1 MNYIHNI
8 YLNFN
13 NEYYDFYEWVDN
25 DNIIHLNKIPII
37 KVHSNKLKEILTHKI
52 IIDNELYK
60 KIYNKTES
68 NYNKYKTSLLITDNK
83 DIVALSFDNNKVS
96 TYISSLVLSDEL
108 DILNELKNMKEYNLN
123 YKIISKRKYIT
134 DTRSELKMKRYI
146 LKNIKYISYD
156 RLKYIYYDCFNKEEN
171 NYDIMYKN
179 IIYNLKIDNKLVS
192 KIYNTLNPISTN

>member
-37 KVHSNKLKEILTHKI
+37 KVNSNILKEILINKI
-52 IIDNELYK
+52 LIDNELYK
-60 KIYNKTES
+60 RINNKTES
-68 NYNKYKTSLLITDNK
+68 NTNKYKTSLLITDNK
-83 DIVALSFDNNKVS
+83 DIIALSFDKNHIS

-108 DILNELKNMKEYNLN
+108 DILNEINNIKEYNLK
-123 YKIISKRKYIT
+123 YKIVSKRKYIT
-134 DTRSELKMKRYI
+134 DTREDLKMKKYI
-146 LKNIKYISYD
+146 LKNIKNTSYD

-171 NYDIMYKN
+171 NYDIMFKN
-179 IIYNLKIDNKLVS
+179 IIKKLKVDNKLVS
-192 KIYNTLNPISTN
+192 KIYNTLNPISSN

>member
-37 KVHSNKLKEILTHKI
+37 KVPSNKLKEILTNKI
-52 IIDNELYK
+52 LIDNELYN
-60 KIYNKTES
+60 KIYNKSKS

-83 DIVALSFDNNKVS
+83 DIIALSFDKNKIS
-96 TYISSLVLSDEL
+96 THISSLVLSDEL
-108 DILNELKNMKEYNLN
+108 DILNEINNMKEYNLK

-134 DTRSELKMKRYI
+134 DTRNELKMKRYI

-171 NYDIMYKN
+171 NYNNMLNKIINNLN
-179 IIYNLKIDNKLVS
+179 INNKLVS

>member
-37 KVHSNKLKEILTHKI
+37 KVNSNILKEILINKI
-52 IIDNELYK
+52 LIDNELYK
-60 KIYNKTES
+60 RINNKTES
-68 NYNKYKTSLLITDNK
+68 NTNKYKTSLLITDNK
-83 DIVALSFDNNKVS
+83 DIIALSFDKNRIS

-108 DILNELKNMKEYNLN
+108 DILNEINNIKEYNLK
-123 YKIISKRKYIT
+123 YKIVSKRKYIT
-134 DTRSELKMKRYI
+134 DTREDLKMKKYI
-146 LKNIKYISYD
+146 LKNIKNTSYD

-171 NYDIMYKN
+171 NYDIMFKN
-179 IIYNLKIDNKLVS
+179 IIKKLKVDNKLVS
-192 KIYNTLNPISTN
+192 KIYNTLNPISSN